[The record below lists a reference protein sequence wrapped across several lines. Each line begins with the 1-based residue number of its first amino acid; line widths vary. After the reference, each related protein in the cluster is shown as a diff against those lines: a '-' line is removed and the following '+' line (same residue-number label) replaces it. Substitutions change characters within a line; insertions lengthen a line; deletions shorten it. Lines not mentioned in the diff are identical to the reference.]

1 MVTQTIKG
9 KTMKYLTMTFTM
21 AFMAFGFASIMA
33 TPAQANEL
41 CYDEY
46 SCNQPH
52 GDSSDEH
59 MRRGA
64 EVDGV
69 EPLEQFADKE
79 DGVDGGGE
87 SGGGDFSEGDRAAAS
102 TAAE

>member
-1 MVTQTIKG
+1 
-9 KTMKYLTMTFTM
+9 MKYLTTTFT
-21 AFMAFGFASIMA
+21 MAFGFASIMT
-33 TPAQANEL
+33 TPAQAHEL

-69 EPLEQFADKE
+69 
-79 DGVDGGGE
+79 DGGGE
-87 SGGGDFSEGDRAAAS
+87 SGGGDFGEGDRAAAS

>member
-1 MVTQTIKG
+1 
-9 KTMKYLTMTFTM
+9 MKYLTTTFTM

-33 TPAQANEL
+33 TPAQAHEL
-41 CYDEY
+41 CYDAY

-79 DGVDGGGE
+79 DGGDGGGE
-87 SGGGDFSEGDRAAAS
+87 SSGGDFGGENDRAAAS